1 MKKLLA
7 ITTAT
12 MLSFA
17 GVVGASVSATAIAG
31 NPTFNVSTLE
41 ATVGEAFDTTL
52 TPTYST
58 DEFGFPD
65 FVGGSVAYLDSE
77 VCSLPAGLSYV
88 QDGQVNEPG
97 VAPTFQI
104 SGTPEAGTEGEYTVC
119 FFTESIQEGGTSV
132 GVATS
137 QTVTLTVNA
146 PAPVSYTVTASTNP
160 VAEGETTTITTDAP
174 SENTIGVFANGVL
187 YTTDTVASFATPFD
201 WSAFGG
207 EADVT
212 VSFRVYE
219 PGVTQGSVTAET
231 PAAGSVDVVFS
242 ASATPPPP
250 PPPPVENPTAES
262 FGSISGVAGGYLS
275 ADLEYTSAN
284 FVWSGTATVSAIG
297 LPDGLT
303 LIVDYYFDDGS
314 PALLVTGTPSAAGDY
329 TTQVTITDGEQSA
342 TFDQIFNISVA
353 PSVTVDGTATYV
365 NGVESSSDF
374 SLTVSGG
381 WDWTY
386 GGTVVLEGLPT
397 GLLYTVNNEWV
408 DGEIPSFTIY
418 GTVDDIPGEYTIT
431 ASITDDY
438 DNPQTAEFV
447 ITVEDA
453 PVVEPTLTITPGSF
467 SSVVGEEVDLTFNL
481 EVTGL
486 NFAEGFES
494 DVLGLPAGLEYT
506 ILTDEEG
513 TPVAINIFGIPTEAG
528 TGSLSVTITD
538 VNFDSASNEEVT
550 WEVTA
555 APVVISTELVLDRGV
570 GQSINGANADYAAEG
585 LKEGTDW
592 TLTLRSTPQII
603 AEGVVG
609 VTGIINGVA
618 AIPAGLAAGWHSLTL
633 DGTDVNG
640 NAVSK
645 VVWFE
650 LNADGTILAVQ
661 DAAPAPA
668 PQPEL
673 AKTGSDVAGL
683 AGFAL
688 LFAIAGAASMVAV
701 RRKVSA

>member
-17 GVVGASVSATAIAG
+17 GVVGASVTATAVGG
-31 NPTFNVSTLE
+31 NPTFNASTLE

-52 TPTYST
+52 IPTYST
-58 DEFGFPD
+58 DEFEFPA
-65 FVGGSVAYLDSE
+65 FTEGSVAYFDGES
-77 VCSLPAGLSYV
+77 CSLPAGLSYI
-88 QDGQVNEPG
+88 QNGQINGAG

-104 SGTPEAGTEGEYTVC
+104 AGTPEVGTEGEYTLC
-119 FFTESIQEGGTSV
+119 FYTESIEEGGNV
-132 GVATS
+132 GVGGS

-146 PAPVSYTVTASTNP
+146 PAPVSYSVTASANP
-160 VAEGETTTITTDAP
+160 VAEGESTTITTDAP
-174 SENTIGVFANGVL
+174 AENSVGVFVDGVL
-187 YTTDTVASFATPFD
+187 FGTDTV
-201 WSAFGG
+201 SALTAEPINWALFGG

-219 PGVTQGSVTAET
+219 PGVTEGITAET

-250 PPPPVENPTAES
+250 PPPPVEDPTAS
-262 FGSISGVAGGYLS
+262 AVSPVSGVVGQSLS
-275 ADLEYTSAN
+275 SDVEYTSAN
-284 FVWSGTATVSAIG
+284 FVWSETATVSAIG
-297 LPDGLT
+297 LPDGVSVA
-303 LIVDYYFDDGS
+303 VDYYNEDGS
-314 PALLVTGTPSAAGDY
+314 PALLATGTPSAAGDY
-329 TTQVTITDGEQSA
+329 TSQITITDGAQSA
-342 TFDQIFNISVA
+342 SFEQVFNISDA
-353 PSVTVDGTATYV
+353 RSVEIESTATFV
-365 NGVESSSDF
+365 NGVDSSSDF

-381 WDWTY
+381 WDWSF
-386 GGTVVLEGLPT
+386 GGTVILEGLPT
-397 GLLYTVNNEWV
+397 GLSYTVNDEWV
-408 DGEIPSFTIY
+408 DDTIPSFTIY
-418 GTVDDIPGEYTIT
+418 GIANDVAGDYTIT
-431 ASITDDY
+431 ATVNDDY
-438 DNPQTAEFV
+438 ELSSTAEFT

-453 PVVEPTLTITPGSF
+453 PAPTLTITPGSF

-481 EVTGL
+481 EFTGL
-486 NFAEGFES
+486 NFAEGFEG
-494 DVLGLPAGLEYT
+494 DVLGLPAGLEYEF
-506 ILTDEEG
+506 LTDESGFE
-513 TPVAINIFGIPTEAG
+513 PVAIRIFGIPTEAD
-528 TGSLSVTITD
+528 TGSLAVTVTD
-538 VNFDSASNEEVT
+538 ANFDTASNEEVS

-555 APVVISTELVLDRGV
+555 APVVIATELVLDRGV
-570 GQSINGANADYAAEG
+570 GQNINGANADYAAEG
-585 LKEGTDW
+585 LKEGTEW

-633 DGTDVNG
+633 DATDVNG

-650 LNADGTILAVQ
+650 LNADGNILAVQ
-661 DAAPAPA
+661 DAAPTPA

-688 LFAIAGAASMVAV
+688 LLAVAGAGSMLAV